1 MGYKAQQLL
10 YCLALQSWDASVQSL
25 QRRNDGLNSIT
36 LFLSELPLA
45 SLNKQSFCF
54 QVSWATDT
62 SSVGLAVQ
70 VHLELWLLSLWLFVS
85 SSAQQSTSCAASP
98 CTPAMHSHPSTF
110 QTHPNTTRAHYL
122 RGLGINQLLSPS
134 ARKKLMS
141 GTWKLWE
148 SLFCH
153 GNGTQNPVIIC

>member
-1 MGYKAQQLL
+1 MPQFNHCRGGMMDWIASPYSSLSSPWLPWTSKVFVSRSHEQL
-10 YCLALQSWDASVQSL
+10 
-25 QRRNDGLNSIT
+25 T
-36 LFLSELPLA
+36 HPLF
-45 SLNKQSFCF
+45 
-54 QVSWATDT
+54 
-62 SSVGLAVQ
+62 VGLAVQ
-70 VHLELWLLSLWLFVS
+70 VHLELWLFSLWLFVS
-85 SSAQQSTSCAASP
+85 SSAQQNKSCAASP